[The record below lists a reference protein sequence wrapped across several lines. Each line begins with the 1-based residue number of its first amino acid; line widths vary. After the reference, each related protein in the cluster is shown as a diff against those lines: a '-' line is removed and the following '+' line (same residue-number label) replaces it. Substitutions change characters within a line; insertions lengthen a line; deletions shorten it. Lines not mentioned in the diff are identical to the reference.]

1 MKNRVMLYVVAAA
14 LAAPGLVSYG
24 CTGSEVVH
32 GPAGNGNGG
41 TTGAGGQQ
49 STTTGAGGQQSTTGA
64 GGQTTTTTGAGGQT
78 TTTGAGGQTTTT
90 TGAGGHTTTTTGAGG
105 QTTTTGAGGQTTTTT
120 GAGGQT
126 TTTTGAGGQTTT
138 TTGAGGQTTTG
149 AGGSGSTDPNCTS
162 TNAKTGAACTVDC
175 IIPCGYQGLGTKTCT
190 CTTGTYASCPCPKPT
205 TYMGAATAPY
215 CTTADG
221 TTTTL
226 KNTACTTEWQ
236 ECIGKDLV
244 SGSTPQGCVCLLNA
258 TTNALQWYCG
268 STNKWFALSM

>member
-1 MKNRVMLYVVAAA
+1 MKNRVMLYLVAAA

-24 CTGSEVVH
+24 CTGPETVH

-41 TTGAGGQQ
+41 TTGMGGHQT
-49 STTTGAGGQQSTTGA
+49 TTTGAGGQQ
-64 GGQTTTTTGAGGQT
+64 TTTTGAGGQT
-78 TTTGAGGQTTTT
+78 TTTGAGGQ
-90 TGAGGHTTTTTGAGG
+90 

-120 GAGGQT
+120 GAGGQ

-175 IIPCGYQGLGTKTCT
+175 IIPCGYQALGTKTCT

-215 CTTADG
+215 CSTADG

-226 KNTACTTEWQ
+226 KNTACTMEWQ